1 MKQRWIQSVLLSAA
15 LLWGVPMTVAQGAE
29 AFPATS
35 QLGGQSLVMNGKGT
49 RFRAVFSVYELALYL
64 PQKTSDPKQVLSM
77 PGPKQARFVALRD
90 IPADQFGLSLVS
102 GMRQNVDPAHE
113 VEVLTYMNDVIQVFS
128 TAPTIKSGQTF
139 RVDYVPG
146 QGTRFFLNGQQKG
159 PTVASPRFAAAVF
172 SIWMGPRPVDD
183 RLKEALLGV
192 QASSQPDVH
201 LN

>member
-1 MKQRWIQSVLLSAA
+1 MKQRWIQGVLLSAA
-15 LLWGVPMTVAQGAE
+15 LLWGVPMAVAQGAE

-35 QLGGQSLVMNGKGT
+35 QLGGKSLVMNGKGT

-146 QGTRFFLNGQQKG
+146 QGTRFFFSMASKRAPRWRPRALPRRCSASGWG
-159 PTVASPRFAAAVF
+159 PGR
-172 SIWMGPRPVDD
+172 WMTG
-183 RLKEALLGV
+183 
-192 QASSQPDVH
+192 
-201 LN
+201 